1 MELIGMNTEEW
12 DKREE
17 IRERICDFF
26 TRSNELLPKYVAFVE
41 EYAEINK
48 IELHSREKDY
58 DDYLVIVYG
67 FVWDAKFID
76 FAYDKSGII
85 FSKDIYELDE
95 ECSNELERLCA
106 FEDTD

>member
-48 IELHSREKDY
+48 IE
-58 DDYLVIVYG
+58 
-67 FVWDAKFID
+67 
-76 FAYDKSGII
+76 
-85 FSKDIYELDE
+85 
-95 ECSNELERLCA
+95 
-106 FEDTD
+106 

>member
-1 MELIGMNTEEW
+1 MVCMGIP
-12 DKREE
+12 D
-17 IRERICDFF
+17 
-26 TRSNELLPKYVAFVE
+26 Y
-41 EYAEINK
+41 K
-48 IELHSREKDY
+48 IIYDY
-58 DDYLVIVYG
+58 DGCSKVERYCNKCLEKEKENDEYTVVVYG

>member
-1 MELIGMNTEEW
+1 MNTEEW

-48 IELHSREKDY
+48 IELPSREKDY

-67 FVWDAKFID
+67 FVWDAKFIR
-76 FAYDKSGII
+76 FCLGCK
-85 FSKDIYELDE
+85 IY
-95 ECSNELERLCA
+95 
-106 FEDTD
+106 